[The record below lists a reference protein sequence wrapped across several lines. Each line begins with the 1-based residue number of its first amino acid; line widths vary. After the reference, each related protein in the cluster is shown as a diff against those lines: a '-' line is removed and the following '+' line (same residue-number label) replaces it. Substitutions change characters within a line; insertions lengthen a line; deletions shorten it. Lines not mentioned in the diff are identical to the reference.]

1 MLSLTTFYLLRLSVT
16 FCALA
21 AEKTNK
27 QQPVSFYTHH
37 NFCVCPTL
45 LILRLQEQFSLI
57 GCLC

>member
-21 AEKTNK
+21 VEKNK
-27 QQPVSFYTHH
+27 QQPVSFYMHH
-37 NFCVCPTL
+37 NVCMCPTL

-57 GCLC
+57 RCLC